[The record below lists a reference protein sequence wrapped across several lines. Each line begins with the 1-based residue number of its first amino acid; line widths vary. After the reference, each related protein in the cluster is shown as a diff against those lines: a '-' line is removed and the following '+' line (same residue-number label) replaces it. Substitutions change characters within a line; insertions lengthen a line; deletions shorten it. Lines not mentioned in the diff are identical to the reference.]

1 MKMTANLGVARCTE
15 GVIIHVVTGQFDN
28 CGFPQ
33 AIGCID
39 GTYVPVKH
47 PCENENTAFSTKCST
62 QLLARQDVAHLVIL
76 QM

>member
-15 GVIIHVVTGQFDN
+15 GVIMHAVTGQFDN

-39 GTYVPVKH
+39 GMYVPVKH
-47 PCENENTAFSTKCST
+47 PCLTVC
-62 QLLARQDVAHLVIL
+62 
-76 QM
+76 